1 MEMLG
6 FIAAIGIGLI
16 LGLIGAGGSIL
27 TVPVMVYLFAID
39 PFLATT
45 YSLFIVGIS
54 SLAGIVPYTLKR
66 QVDFKT
72 SIFFGIPSILGV
84 FVSRRF
90 IHPIIPNDIIQIN
103 GWMLSK
109 DMLLMLLF
117 AVLMVFAAL
126 NMIWKKEIATDPY
139 KANDQIGKIIFQGIL
154 IGILVGL
161 VGAGGGF
168 LIIPALIIF
177 NKMSLK
183 TAIGS
188 SLLIIALNSLFGF
201 ISSTNIDE
209 IHWPLLL
216 EITAIALAGM
226 LLGSWISQ
234 KADAAKLKPF
244 FGYFVLFMAIW
255 ILYQELH

>member
-1 MEMLG
+1 MEILG
-6 FIAAIGIGLI
+6 FIAAIGIGLV

-39 PFLATT
+39 PYLATT
-45 YSLFIVGIS
+45 YSLFIVGVS
-54 SLAGIVPYTLKR
+54 SLAGIIPYTLKK
-66 QVDFKT
+66 QVDFRT

-84 FVSRRF
+84 FIARRYL
-90 IHPIIPNDIIQIN
+90 HPIIPNDIIEIN

-117 AVLMVFAAL
+117 AVLMVFAAI
-126 NMIWKKEIATDPY
+126 NMIWKKEKSDHIDPT
-139 KANDQIGKIIFQGIL
+139 NNRIGKVIFQGLL
-154 IGILVGL
+154 IGLLVGL

-177 NKMSLK
+177 HKLSVK

-201 ISSTNIDE
+201 VSSNNIEE

-216 EITAIALAGM
+216 EITAIALGGM

-234 KADAAKLKPF
+234 KVDGAKLKPF
-244 FGYFVLFMAIW
+244 FGYFVLFMAMM
-255 ILYQELH
+255 ILFQELK